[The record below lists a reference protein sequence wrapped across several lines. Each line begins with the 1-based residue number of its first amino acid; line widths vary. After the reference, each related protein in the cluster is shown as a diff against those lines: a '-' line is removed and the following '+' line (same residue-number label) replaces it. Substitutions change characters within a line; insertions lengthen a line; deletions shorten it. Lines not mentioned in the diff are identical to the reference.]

1 METLGTGKTEVARII
16 GEIFSDYGIL
26 EDNKFTEVSRV
37 DLIGEYVRT
46 NSYENT
52 KCN

>member
-26 EDNKFTEVSRV
+26 AGNFTEVSRA
-37 DLIGEYVRT
+37 DLVGGYVRT
-46 NSYENT
+46 NSYKDT
-52 KCN
+52 KSN